1 MKLYKVY
8 AKASISFLVTDTAL
22 PSDNSLGFTKNLL
35 QNDCKEKI
43 KTKQDKIE
51 QNKA

>member
-1 MKLYKVY
+1 MKLYKGY
-8 AKASISFLVTDTAL
+8 AKASFSFLVTDTAL
-22 PSDNSLGFTKNLL
+22 SSDNSLRFRKNLL

-43 KTKQDKIE
+43 KTKQGKIE